1 MSIEIKNVTYT
12 YMPKTPFERT
22 ALKDVDLVIE
32 EGSFTA
38 IAGHTGSGKSTLV
51 QHLNG
56 LLEPTSGQVL
66 VDGVDLNGKGSKSEK
81 LAARDA
87 RRKVGMVF
95 QYAEHQLFEETIF
108 ADIAFAPRNLGLGE
122 EEVEERV
129 KEAMSLVGLG
139 YEEFKDKSPFQLS
152 GGQMRRVAIAGILA
166 MQPKYLVLDEPT
178 AGLDAAGKDKLIQ
191 EILQLHEKRHITMI
205 FVSHNMDDI
214 ACLADKVLF
223 MNQGRVL
230 LYDTPA
236 RAFQAK
242 DTLQEAGL
250 CPPQIMSFLEDLRDA
265 GIPVDTNALTVE
277 EGIANIMKAVKGKNG

>member
-81 LAARDA
+81 LVARDA

>member
-22 ALKDVDLVIE
+22 ALKGVDLVIE

-95 QYAEHQLFEETIF
+95 CGYCLCS
-108 ADIAFAPRNLGLGE
+108 
-122 EEVEERV
+122 
-129 KEAMSLVGLG
+129 KESW
-139 YEEFKDKSPFQLS
+139 PW
-152 GGQMRRVAIAGILA
+152 GGGRG
-166 MQPKYLVLDEPT
+166 
-178 AGLDAAGKDKLIQ
+178 GAGKGGHVPGGAWL
-191 EILQLHEKRHITMI
+191 
-205 FVSHNMDDI
+205 
-214 ACLADKVLF
+214 
-223 MNQGRVL
+223 
-230 LYDTPA
+230 
-236 RAFQAK
+236 
-242 DTLQEAGL
+242 
-250 CPPQIMSFLEDLRDA
+250 
-265 GIPVDTNALTVE
+265 
-277 EGIANIMKAVKGKNG
+277 

>member
-95 QYAEHQLFEETIF
+95 QYAEHQLVEETIF

-122 EEVEERV
+122 EDVEARV

>member
-236 RAFQAK
+236 RAFRAK

>member
-1 MSIEIKNVTYT
+1 MSIEIRNVTYT

-22 ALKDVDLVIE
+22 ALRDVDLVIE
-32 EGSFTA
+32 EGSFVA

-56 LLEPTSGQVL
+56 LLEPTSGQVI
-66 VDGVDLNGKGSKSEK
+66 VDGVDLNGRGSKAEK

-191 EILQLHEKRHITMI
+191 EILQLHEKKHITMI

-250 CPPQIMSFLEDLRDA
+250 CPPQIMEFLEELRDA

-277 EGIANIMKAVKGKNG
+277 EGIANIMKAIKGKNG

>member
-108 ADIAFAPRNLGLGE
+108 ADIAFAPRNLGLAE
-122 EEVEERV
+122 EDVEARV

-178 AGLDAAGKDKLIQ
+178 AGLDAAGKNKLIQ
-191 EILQLHEKRHITMI
+191 EILQLHEKKHITMI

>member
-122 EEVEERV
+122 EDVEARV

-178 AGLDAAGKDKLIQ
+178 AGLDAAGKNKLIQ
-191 EILQLHEKRHITMI
+191 EILQLHEKKHITMI